1 MLLKYEIKNKRLK
14 ELVEKKA
21 EEFNTDVDDM
31 IWCYVNR
38 GLMSDT
44 IDLDRLEEFHSEERY
59 KEINKALGLD

>member
-1 MLLKYEIKNKRLK
+1 MSIHYEIKNKRLK
-14 ELVEKKA
+14 EQVERKA

-44 IDLDRLEEFHSEERY
+44 IDLDRLKEFHTEERY
-59 KEINKALGLD
+59 KKINEALGLD

>member
-1 MLLKYEIKNKRLK
+1 MTFHYEIKNKRLK
-14 ELVEKKA
+14 ELVERKA

-44 IDLDRLEEFHSEERY
+44 IDLDRLEEFHTEKRY
-59 KEINKALGLD
+59 KEINEALGLD